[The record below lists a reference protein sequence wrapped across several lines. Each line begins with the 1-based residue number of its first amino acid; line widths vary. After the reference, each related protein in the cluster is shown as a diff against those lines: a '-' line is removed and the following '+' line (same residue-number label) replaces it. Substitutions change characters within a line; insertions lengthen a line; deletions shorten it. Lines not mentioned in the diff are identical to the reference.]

1 MPFGRKNLKF
11 FLSLCLR
18 IQKEALWRFALLL
31 SIGDGNAV
39 WLKNS
44 KKIFAAMVQLH
55 ISGELLSQHLK
66 KLVPAIGIGA
76 TRNPQFSR
84 DLMFAFSL
92 HNSLTDELVFRLKP
106 SDYLNGV
113 KLEVKRVLAYAIVLY
128 RRIKGCF
135 QRMLV
140 VADGAVGCAPISH
153 A

>member
-1 MPFGRKNLKF
+1 MLFRSKNSEIFSESLSPDSEGTALALPLCYPLETRISFGRKILKF

-84 DLMFAFSL
+84 DLTCAFSL

-106 SDYLNGV
+106 SD
-113 KLEVKRVLAYAIVLY
+113 
-128 RRIKGCF
+128 
-135 QRMLV
+135 
-140 VADGAVGCAPISH
+140 
-153 A
+153 

>member
-1 MPFGRKNLKF
+1 MDASDLRRPTNSARGRLTCSPPFEGLVCVLSFCYLLETRMLFGRKNLKF

-84 DLMFAFSL
+84 DLTFAFSL

-106 SDYLNGV
+106 SD
-113 KLEVKRVLAYAIVLY
+113 
-128 RRIKGCF
+128 
-135 QRMLV
+135 
-140 VADGAVGCAPISH
+140 
-153 A
+153 